1 MLAWWRAAARAAA
14 VVASAPATWLP
25 GALAWVL
32 MLGWVP
38 LVLVVA
44 VPPSVGDL
52 TFFGAGIYTSGA
64 WPWNAII
71 AALGATLVATAIVL
85 LTALSETALAGMDRR
100 APTFGVVLRVAA
112 IAVVTGAPAA
122 IAAAAAG
129 IAFVVVA
136 LDEFTSPG
144 AADPLLRTIGR
155 LAPFGIAVVVAW
167 TIGATVHAAAIR
179 AVVRG
184 DHGVGHALSRAPRRL
199 WRTGW
204 PVVVGAVASLVA
216 RIAFLAISLLL
227 LGVLWSSIAARLD
240 PGGID
245 AAVAPL
251 LVGFVA
257 IWLCLVL
264 AGGALHAWGS
274 LTWTLVLDRAFAK
287 PGRG

>member
-1 MLAWWRAAARAAA
+1 MLAWWRAAACAADA
-14 VVASAPATWLP
+14 VASDPAAWLP
-25 GALAWVL
+25 GALAWL
-32 MLGWVP
+32 LTLGWVP

-64 WPWNAII
+64 WPWNAVI
-71 AALGATLVATAIVL
+71 AVLGATLVATAVVV
-85 LTALSETALAGMDRR
+85 LTALSEATLAGTGRR
-100 APTFGVVLRVAA
+100 SPTLGMVLRVSA
-112 IAVVTGAPAA
+112 IAVVTAAPAA
-122 IAAAAAG
+122 VASVAAG
-129 IAFVVVA
+129 IGFVVVA

-144 AADPLLRTIGR
+144 AADPLLRTTGR
-155 LAPFGIAVVVAW
+155 LVPFGAAVIVAW

-179 AVVRG
+179 AVVRD
-184 DHGVGHALSRAPRRL
+184 DHGVGQALSEAPRRL

-204 PVVVGAVASLVA
+204 PVIVGAVACLVV
-216 RIAFLAISLLL
+216 RIVFLTISLIL

-240 PGGID
+240 AGGID
-245 AAVAPL
+245 AAVVAL

-287 PGRG
+287 LGRG